1 MTYIENIFLCMVSPL
16 LVAALCMGRRQ
27 LRFFLFCMAGMGVC
41 LLSAYINTFLAAVCQ
56 ADALAATAEIAPVVE
71 EMMKLLPLV
80 FYLLVFEPEGD
91 KIKAAAITVA
101 LAFATFENVCYLIQN
116 GADRFSFIFFRGFG
130 TGAMHV
136 LCGLIVGGGLAYTWR
151 RTWLKNS
158 WHLRTA
164 GRGHHPPRHLQFAH
178 CLRRR
183 GAVHRLR
190 PAGAAGGGRK
200 AIRFPI
206 ITEAI
211 TEYPLPESCFLAAL
225 KFF

>member
-27 LRFFLFCMAGMGVC
+27 LRFFLFCIAGMGVC
-41 LLSAYINTFLAAVCQ
+41 LLSAYINTFLAVVCQ

-91 KIKAAAITVA
+91 KIKPAAITIA

-136 LCGLIVGGGLAYTWR
+136 LCGLIVGGGLAYAWQ
-151 RTWLKNS
+151 RTWLKIAGTCGLLGAAITLHAIYN
-158 WHLRTA
+158 LLIAYGGAAQYIAYALPVLLVAA
-164 GRGHHPPRHLQFAH
+164 GRWSVF
-178 CLRRR
+178 
-183 GAVHRLR
+183 RLSQ
-190 PAGAAGGGRK
+190 RK
-200 AIRFPI
+200 
-206 ITEAI
+206 
-211 TEYPLPESCFLAAL
+211 
-225 KFF
+225 

>member
-27 LRFFLFCMAGMGVC
+27 LRFFLFCIAGMGVC

-136 LCGLIVGGGLAYTWR
+136 LCGLIVGGGLAYAWR
-151 RTWLKNS
+151 RTWLKIAGTCGLLGAAITS
-158 WHLRTA
+158 TPSIICSLLTA
-164 GRGHHPPRHLQFAH
+164 ARRSMWPTSCRCCWWRREDGPLSAY
-178 CLRRR
+178 RR
-183 GAVHRLR
+183 GNNRTFT
-190 PAGAAGGGRK
+190 P
-200 AIRFPI
+200 
-206 ITEAI
+206 
-211 TEYPLPESCFLAAL
+211 
-225 KFF
+225 

>member
-71 EMMKLLPLV
+71 EIMKLLPLV

-91 KIKAAAITVA
+91 KIKASAITVA

-136 LCGLIVGGGLAYTWR
+136 LCGLIVGGGLAYAWR
-151 RTWLKNS
+151 RTWLKMA
-158 WHLRTA
+158 RT
-164 GRGHHPPRHLQFAH
+164 RGL
-178 CLRRR
+178 L
-183 GAVHRLR
+183 
-190 PAGAAGGGRK
+190 GAATTPPAFYSRLCAHGG
-200 AIRFPI
+200 
-206 ITEAI
+206 
-211 TEYPLPESCFLAAL
+211 AAPYVA
-225 KFF
+225 

>member
-27 LRFFLFCMAGMGVC
+27 LRLFLFSIAGMGVC

-56 ADALAATAEIAPVVE
+56 ADALAATE
-71 EMMKLLPLV
+71 ELMKLLPLV

-151 RTWLKNS
+151 RTWLKIAGTCGLLGAAITLHAIYN
-158 WHLRTA
+158 LLIAYGGAVQYVAYALPVLLVAA
-164 GRGHHPPRHLQFAH
+164 GRWSAFRLS
-178 CLRRR
+178 RR
-183 GAVHRLR
+183 
-190 PAGAAGGGRK
+190 K
-200 AIRFPI
+200 
-206 ITEAI
+206 
-211 TEYPLPESCFLAAL
+211 
-225 KFF
+225 

>member
-27 LRFFLFCMAGMGVC
+27 LRFFLFCIAGMGVC

-56 ADALAATAEIAPVVE
+56 ADALAATAEIAP
-71 EMMKLLPLV
+71 
-80 FYLLVFEPEGD
+80 LVFEPEGD

-136 LCGLIVGGGLAYTWR
+136 LCGLIVGGGLAYAWR
-151 RTWLKNS
+151 RTWLKVAGTCGLLGAAITLHAIYN
-158 WHLRTA
+158 LLIAYGGAAQYIAYALPVLLVAA
-164 GRGHHPPRHLQFAH
+164 GRLSVFRLS
-178 CLRRR
+178 RR
-183 GAVHRLR
+183 
-190 PAGAAGGGRK
+190 K
-200 AIRFPI
+200 
-206 ITEAI
+206 
-211 TEYPLPESCFLAAL
+211 
-225 KFF
+225 

>member
-71 EMMKLLPLV
+71 EIMKLLPLV
-80 FYLLVFEPEGD
+80 FYLLVFEPEED

-101 LAFATFENVCYLIQN
+101 LSFATFENVCYLIQN
-116 GADRFSFIFFRGFG
+116 GADHFSFIFFRGFG

-136 LCGLIVGGGLAYTWR
+136 LCGLIVGGGLAYTWQ
-151 RTWLKNS
+151 RTWLKI
-158 WHLRTA
+158 A
-164 GRGHHPPRHLQFAH
+164 GTCGL
-178 CLRRR
+178 L
-183 GAVHRLR
+183 
-190 PAGAAGGGRK
+190 GAAITDRK
-200 AIRFPI
+200 
-206 ITEAI
+206 
-211 TEYPLPESCFLAAL
+211 SVV
-225 KFF
+225 

>member
-27 LRFFLFCMAGMGVC
+27 LRFFLFCIAGMGVC
-41 LLSAYINTFLAAVCQ
+41 LLSAYINTFLATVCR

-91 KIKAAAITVA
+91 KIKAAAITIA

-151 RTWLKNS
+151 RTWLKVAGTCGLLGAAITLHAIYN
-158 WHLRTA
+158 LLIAYGGAVQYIAYALPVLLVAA
-164 GRGHHPPRHLQFAH
+164 GRLSTF
-178 CLRRR
+178 
-183 GAVHRLR
+183 RLSQ
-190 PAGAAGGGRK
+190 RK
-200 AIRFPI
+200 
-206 ITEAI
+206 
-211 TEYPLPESCFLAAL
+211 
-225 KFF
+225 